1 MGKRNEIRR
10 EKGRWVGGD
19 EKWGGRRA
27 RKEEMGGE
35 GTPEVDMREGEKK
48 MKSIRRQGAKTMR
61 LTGRKQEKREGKKER
76 ENTKER
82 NIGKDW
88 GRSRQLGERNG
99 EVPWRRIPGFPQWCQ
114 GSGVTCWPQNRPWTP
129 LPEHL
134 ALYLAVLAL
143 AILPTEELQPAP
155 ERLGAHPSWTNPSF
169 HAPQPLWLGLTISA
183 ASALGLWHDLGSSR
197 HH

>member
-1 MGKRNEIRR
+1 MVLNKKYTMLPSSPKLTFEINSGLIENWKLLEPLNLTKDWEIIKSFTCFCLRMLSEIRLL
-10 EKGRWVGGD
+10 
-19 EKWGGRRA
+19 
-27 RKEEMGGE
+27 
-35 GTPEVDMREGEKK
+35 KK
-48 MKSIRRQGAKTMR
+48 
-61 LTGRKQEKREGKKER
+61 
-76 ENTKER
+76 
-82 NIGKDW
+82 
-88 GRSRQLGERNG
+88 RS
-99 EVPWRRIPGFPQWCQ
+99 IPGFPQWCQ

-134 ALYLAVLAL
+134 ALYLAVLSL